1 MISRSVL
8 TAIPLLALAACGGS
22 APPPAPPPPPPPPPA
37 SAEPAPDSVPPTDST
52 APAAAPQI
60 PASPPVW
67 RVTEGI
73 ATPESVLYDAAAD
86 RYLVSNINGS
96 PTGVDNNGFITEI
109 SGDGKVTK
117 PKFIEGGAG
126 KVKLD
131 APKGSGISAG
141 VLYVT
146 DITVVRKF
154 DAKTGAP
161 KGDIPIKDAV
171 FLNDIAIAADGRVFV
186 SDSGMKMGEKG
197 LEPAGAGD
205 AVYVIDKG
213 GKVKP
218 IAKMKELN
226 GPNGLLVLDKKLIVN
241 TLGADEV
248 FSLSDKGEKQEIT
261 KLPKGGL
268 DGLVSFGDS
277 LFISSWQ
284 GSVVFKGK
292 LGGTFEPVLH
302 GLNAPADIGFDS
314 KRNRVLVPRFVDNA
328 IEAYDVK

>member
-1 MISRSVL
+1 
-8 TAIPLLALAACGGS
+8 
-22 APPPAPPPPPPPPPA
+22 
-37 SAEPAPDSVPPTDST
+37 
-52 APAAAPQI
+52 
-60 PASPPVW
+60 
-67 RVTEGI
+67 
-73 ATPESVLYDAAAD
+73 
-86 RYLVSNINGS
+86 
-96 PTGVDNNGFITEI
+96 
-109 SGDGKVTK
+109 
-117 PKFIEGGAG
+117 
-126 KVKLD
+126 
-131 APKGSGISAG
+131 
-141 VLYVT
+141 
-146 DITVVRKF
+146 
-154 DAKTGAP
+154 
-161 KGDIPIKDAV
+161 
-171 FLNDIAIAADGRVFV
+171 
-186 SDSGMKMGEKG
+186 MGEKG

>member
-1 MISRSVL
+1 MISRSAL
-8 TAIPLLALAACGGS
+8 TLIPLLVLVACGGS
-22 APPPAPPPPPPPPPA
+22 KQPPAPPPPPPPPPPT
-37 SAEPAPDSVPPTDST
+37 AETTPTTPPADGAAP
-52 APAAAPQI
+52 APAAEP
-60 PASPPVW
+60 PASVPVW

-86 RYLVSNINGS
+86 RFLVSNINGS
-96 PTGVDNNGFITEI
+96 PTGVDNNGYITEI

-126 KVKLD
+126 KIKLD
-131 APKGSGISAG
+131 APKGSGILGG

-154 DAKTGAP
+154 DAKSGAP
-161 KGDIPIKDAV
+161 KGDIPVKDAV

-197 LEPAGAGD
+197 LEPAGKGD

-218 IAKMKELN
+218 IAQMKELS
-226 GPNGLLVLDKKLIVN
+226 GPNGLLFLDKKLLCN
-241 TLGADEV
+241 TLGADEL
-248 FSLSDKGEKQEIT
+248 FSLSDKGEKQEVT
-261 KLPKGGL
+261 KVPPGGL
-268 DGLVSFGDS
+268 DGLVSVGDS
-277 LFISSWQ
+277 LFVSSWQ
-284 GSVVFKGK
+284 GSSVLKGK
-292 LGGTFEPVLH
+292 LGGTFEPVIH
-302 GLNAPADIGFDS
+302 GVKAPADIGFDS
-314 KRNRVLVPRFVDNA
+314 KRNRILVPRFVENA